1 MRQGVV
7 TMSMSVNVTAMRLS
21 REVPSAELAI
31 DAALLAT
38 TNVLQTMLSAR
49 SEGVVPAHAG
59 QLALAKVIQ
68 SQKAL
73 MEASNDF
80 LRVHQELAALGR
92 EMMVADYGECPP
104 AKGSVQPDVVR
115 AA

>member
-1 MRQGVV
+1 
-7 TMSMSVNVTAMRLS
+7 MSMSVNVAAMRLA

-49 SEGVVPAHAG
+49 SEGLVPAHAG
-59 QLALAKVIQ
+59 QVALAKLIQ
-68 SQKAL
+68 SQKSL

-80 LRVHQELAALGR
+80 LRVHRELAALGR
-92 EMMVADYGECPP
+92 EMMVSDDDYCPP
-104 AKGSVQPDVVR
+104 IKGEVDSSVDM